1 LTDAI
6 SFDRLIAK
14 LSKSFSFFSGAQFSE
29 IDTLYLAY
37 MAKKSVIARSQK
49 KPKFTTRIVRRC
61 FRCGR
66 KRGYMRDFG
75 LCRICF
81 REYAN
86 EGMIPGVKKS
96 SW

>member
-1 LTDAI
+1 
-6 SFDRLIAK
+6 
-14 LSKSFSFFSGAQFSE
+14 
-29 IDTLYLAY
+29 

-49 KPKFTTRIVRRC
+49 KPKFSTRIVRRC

-66 KRGYMRDFG
+66 KRAFFRKFG

-81 REYAN
+81 RELARKG
-86 EGMIPGVKKS
+86 EIPGVKKS

>member
-1 LTDAI
+1 
-6 SFDRLIAK
+6 
-14 LSKSFSFFSGAQFSE
+14 
-29 IDTLYLAY
+29 
-37 MAKKSVIARSQK
+37 MAKTSTTARALK
-49 KPKFTTRIVRRC
+49 KPKFSTRIVRRC

-66 KRGYMRDFG
+66 KRAFMRDFG

>member
-1 LTDAI
+1 
-6 SFDRLIAK
+6 
-14 LSKSFSFFSGAQFSE
+14 
-29 IDTLYLAY
+29 
-37 MAKKSVIARSQK
+37 MAKTSVIARAK
-49 KPKFTTRIVRRC
+49 KQPKFSTRIVRRC

-81 REYAN
+81 RELAKKG
-86 EGMIPGVKKS
+86 EIPGIRKA

>member
-1 LTDAI
+1 
-6 SFDRLIAK
+6 
-14 LSKSFSFFSGAQFSE
+14 
-29 IDTLYLAY
+29 
-37 MAKKSVIARSQK
+37 MAKKSVIARAARV
-49 KPKFTTRIVRRC
+49 PKFSTRLVRRC

-66 KRGYMRDFG
+66 KRAFMRDFG

-86 EGMIPGVKKS
+86 EGLVPGVKKS